1 MVNKHKHNSFYQ
13 HNCTYIMSIL
23 MEKEIAVDRIIAA
36 NYEVFKALDDP
47 IRGKIVQLLNKK
59 QLNVDQITRR
69 LKKLGYKKAVTTI
82 RHHIE
87 ILKDSGLIEIIKIEE
102 SRGAVTKYY
111 GSSTRLLDFTLPSDF
126 DENYSK
132 IISKTSLKLAKII
145 GPILKNFSK
154 TRKIQQINY
163 NNYIVMEIMN
173 RSITNLL
180 EKNNYFISI
189 INFPLVFGS

>member
-1 MVNKHKHNSFYQ
+1 
-13 HNCTYIMSIL
+13 
-23 MEKEIAVDRIIAA
+23 MEKEVGIDRIITA
-36 NYEVFKALDDP
+36 NYDVFRALDDP
-47 IRGKIVQLLNKK
+47 IRGKIVELLNKK
-59 QLNVDQITRR
+59 QLNVEQITRR
-69 LKKLGYKKAVTTI
+69 LKKFGYKKAVTTI

-102 SRGAVTKYY
+102 SRGAMTKYY
-111 GSSTRLLDFTLPSDF
+111 GSSTKLLDFLLPSDF

-132 IISKTSLKLAKII
+132 IISKTSLKLEKII

-163 NNYIVMEIMN
+163 NKYVVMEIMN

-180 EKNNYFISI
+180 EKK
-189 INFPLVFGS
+189 

>member
-1 MVNKHKHNSFYQ
+1 
-13 HNCTYIMSIL
+13 
-23 MEKEIAVDRIIAA
+23 MEKEISVDRIIVG

-87 ILKDSGLIEIIKIEE
+87 ILKNSGLIEIIKIEE
-102 SRGAVTKYY
+102 SRGAITKYY
-111 GSSTRLLDFTLPSDF
+111 GSSTRLLDFTLPSGF

-132 IISKTSLKLAKII
+132 IISKTSLKLDKII

-180 EKNNYFISI
+180 EKK
-189 INFPLVFGS
+189 

>member
-1 MVNKHKHNSFYQ
+1 
-13 HNCTYIMSIL
+13 MSIL
-23 MEKEIAVDRIIAA
+23 LEKEIVVDRIIVG

-87 ILKDSGLIEIIKIEE
+87 ILKNSGLIEIIKIEE
-102 SRGAVTKYY
+102 SRGAITKYY
-111 GSSTRLLDFTLPSDF
+111 GSSAKLLDFTLPLDF

-132 IISKTSLKLAKII
+132 IISKTSLKLGKII
-145 GPILKNFSK
+145 GTILKNFSK

-180 EKNNYFISI
+180 EKK
-189 INFPLVFGS
+189 

>member
-1 MVNKHKHNSFYQ
+1 MA
-13 HNCTYIMSIL
+13 IL
-23 MEKEIAVDRIIAA
+23 MEKEIGIDRIITA
-36 NYEVFKALDDP
+36 NYDIFRALDDP
-47 IRGKIVQLLNKK
+47 IRGKIVELLNKK

-87 ILKDSGLIEIIKIEE
+87 ILKESGLIEIIKIEE
-102 SRGAVTKYY
+102 SRGAITKYY
-111 GSSTRLLDFTLPSDF
+111 GSSTKLLDFLLPSDF

-132 IISKTSLKLAKII
+132 IISKTSLKLEKII
-145 GPILKNFSK
+145 GPIQKKFSK

-163 NNYIVMEIMN
+163 NKYIVMEIMN

-180 EKNNYFISI
+180 EKK
-189 INFPLVFGS
+189 

>member
-1 MVNKHKHNSFYQ
+1 
-13 HNCTYIMSIL
+13 
-23 MEKEIAVDRIIAA
+23 MEKEIAIDRIIAA
-36 NYEVFKALDDP
+36 NYEVFNALDDP

-59 QLNVDQITRR
+59 QLNVVQITRR

-102 SRGAVTKYY
+102 SRGAITKYY
-111 GSSTRLLDFTLPSDF
+111 GSSIKLLDFTLPLDF

-132 IISKTSLKLAKII
+132 VISKTSLKLGKII

-180 EKNNYFISI
+180 EKK
-189 INFPLVFGS
+189 

>member
-1 MVNKHKHNSFYQ
+1 MYV
-13 HNCTYIMSIL
+13 MSIL
-23 MEKEIAVDRIIAA
+23 MEKEITVDKIIAA

-59 QLNVDQITRR
+59 QLNVEQITRR
-69 LKKLGYKKAVTTI
+69 LKKFGYKKAVTTI
-82 RHHIE
+82 RHHVE
-87 ILKDSGLIEIIKIEE
+87 ILKGSGLIEIVKIEE

-111 GSSTRLLDFTLPSDF
+111 GSSIKLLDFTLPLDF
-126 DENYSK
+126 NKNYSNL
-132 IISKTSLKLAKII
+132 ISKTSLKLSKVI

-180 EKNNYFISI
+180 EKK
-189 INFPLVFGS
+189 

>member
-1 MVNKHKHNSFYQ
+1 
-13 HNCTYIMSIL
+13 
-23 MEKEIAVDRIIAA
+23 MEKEVTIDRIITA
-36 NYEVFKALDDP
+36 NYDMFKALDDP

-59 QLNVDQITRR
+59 QLNVEQITRR
-69 LKKLGYKKAVTTI
+69 LKKFGYKKAVTTI

-87 ILKDSGLIEIIKIEE
+87 ILKNSGLIEIVRIEE
-102 SRGAVTKYY
+102 SRGAITKYY
-111 GSSTRLLDFTLPSDF
+111 GSSTKLLDFTLPLDF

-132 IISKTSLKLAKII
+132 LISKTSLKLGKVIS
-145 GPILKNFSK
+145 PILKNFSK

-180 EKNNYFISI
+180 EKK
-189 INFPLVFGS
+189 

>member
-1 MVNKHKHNSFYQ
+1 MY
-13 HNCTYIMSIL
+13 TMSIL
-23 MEKEIAVDRIIAA
+23 MEKEIAIDRIIAA

-59 QLNVDQITRR
+59 QLNVVQITRR

-87 ILKDSGLIEIIKIEE
+87 ILKDSDLIEITKIEE

-111 GSSTRLLDFTLPSDF
+111 GSSIRLLDFSLPSDF

-132 IISKTSLKLAKII
+132 IILKTSLKLDKII

-180 EKNNYFISI
+180 EKK
-189 INFPLVFGS
+189 

>member
-1 MVNKHKHNSFYQ
+1 
-13 HNCTYIMSIL
+13 MSIL
-23 MEKEIAVDRIIAA
+23 LEKEIVVDRIIVG

-87 ILKDSGLIEIIKIEE
+87 ILKNSGLIEIIKIEE
-102 SRGAVTKYY
+102 SRGAITKYY
-111 GSSTRLLDFTLPSDF
+111 GSSTKLLDFTLPLDF

-132 IISKTSLKLAKII
+132 VISKTSLKLNKII

-154 TRKIQQINY
+154 TRKMQQLNY
-163 NNYIVMEIMN
+163 NNYIVMEILN

-180 EKNNYFISI
+180 EKK
-189 INFPLVFGS
+189 